1 MNILA
6 PRQIEEAKKI
16 LYYLK
21 HTEDT
26 ELSFLKVYRIGRI
39 ARKKI
44 NKNKQEIINKLE
56 EDIKISEKL
65 FTILSLIDKYEKQ
78 S

>member
-1 MNILA
+1 MNIFF
-6 PRQIEEAKKI
+6 PQHIEEAKKI
-16 LYYLK
+16 LFYLK
-21 HTEDT
+21 KTKDR
-26 ELSFLKVYRIGRI
+26 ELSFLKVYRLGKF

-56 EDIKISEKL
+56 EDVNISEKL